1 MKEVQMP
8 KIVVSVYG
16 EIIFRSTYAEQTE
29 TIIRDFVDDLGD
41 SGGVFELQY
50 QFYRP
55 PSTCDSTVVVEAH
68 YGQSDDRDS
77 IQDGAGQELKARLE
91 KLLDCTVSVRLLP
104 KNYATFIK

>member
-1 MKEVQMP
+1 MP

-16 EIIFRSTYAEQTE
+16 EIIFRSACAEQTE

-50 QFYRP
+50 QFYRH
-55 PSTCDSTVVVEAH
+55 PSVCDSDIVVEAH

-77 IQDGAGQELKARLE
+77 IQTQAARVMKDRLE
-91 KLLDCTVSVRLLP
+91 KLLDRSVSVRLLP
-104 KNYATFIK
+104 KTYAIFIK